1 MPLNRAQCSRKSI
14 EQEGRILLAI
24 KDIQNSSTESIYQ
37 IAERF
42 SGATLN
48 SSAPPWWTAISR

>member
-1 MPLNRAQCSRKSI
+1 MPLNRAQSSRKSI
-14 EQEGRILLAI
+14 EQEGRSLLPI
-24 KDIQNSSTESIYQ
+24 KDIQNSSTESIHQ

-48 SSAPPWWTAISR
+48 SSAPPW